1 MQTVHPA
8 PCGLR
13 LPTLV
18 SSKPIPAGLAFW
30 IQDYLDV
37 IQAAREGRCGR
48 GAVHDRA
55 MNVRALYQAY
65 RADGVL

>member
-8 PCGLR
+8 PNGLQ

-18 SSKPIPAGLAFW
+18 TSKPIPANLAFW

-37 IQAAREGRCGR
+37 IKSAREGRCGR

-55 MNVRALYQAY
+55 MNVRVLYQAY
-65 RADGVL
+65 KADGVL